1 MLPAAESWALRA
13 GSRSGAALCATQ
25 AERASSK
32 ATPRAPLSAA
42 AAASS
47 QIESR
52 CAHAS
57 AARPPSSAARA
68 TSVAIITVRL
78 GQRSTSVPSSKAP
91 AAPAAT
97 SATSSSAIC
106 SGVAASASV
115 ASQGSASRLSIEPK
129 LEMPSPAR
137 TRRKSFVVSAG
148 VVSAA
153 ERAGS
158 KAAA

>member
-1 MLPAAESWALRA
+1 MLPTAESWALRA
-13 GSRSGAALCATQ
+13 GSRAGAALCATQ

-52 CAHAS
+52 FAQAS
-57 AARPPSSAARA
+57 AASPPSSAARA
-68 TSVAIITVRL
+68 MSVAIIIVRL
-78 GQRSTSVPSSKAP
+78 AQRSTSVPSNKAP

-97 SATSSSAIC
+97 SAMSSSAIC
-106 SGVAASASV
+106 NGVASSARV

-137 TRRKSFVVSAG
+137 TRRKSLVVSAG
-148 VVSAA
+148 VAAA
-153 ERAGS
+153 EGVGS
-158 KAAA
+158 KTAA